1 MICCMRNICRAL
13 ALTTI
18 LAVVCT
24 AQQTAPKTSKPAAK
38 SAATAPASPEA
49 RKRAATELIHLILP
63 RAHTD
68 QMMNNIGTQFMYAA
82 ANDYKRRGLTIP
94 TDFETK
100 MKNALTGLVS
110 YEELTTW
117 GSEIYAQH
125 FTLSELQKMIAFYS
139 SPTGHKLLQ
148 DQQEIT
154 QQSMRQVL
162 TAVDHRLPPAM
173 KREGLEPPVPRSQQQ
188 GAQPP
193 AGQPVPAGQA
203 PAPQNP
209 PAPQSPATP
218 PK

>member
-1 MICCMRNICRAL
+1 MICSMRNICRAL
-13 ALTTI
+13 ALTAM
-18 LAVVCT
+18 LAVLCT
-24 AQQTAPKTSKPAAK
+24 AQQTAPKTSTPAAK

-49 RKRAATELIHLILP
+49 RKKAAMQLIHLLMP
-63 RAHTD
+63 KAHTD

-94 TDFETK
+94 PDFETK
-100 MKNALTGLVS
+100 MKSALTGLVS
-110 YEELTTW
+110 YEELTNW
-117 GSEIYAQH
+117 GAEVYAQH
-125 FTLSELQKMIAFYS
+125 FTLGELQKMIAFYT

-173 KREGLEPPVPRSQQQ
+173 KREGLEPPVPRSQQ

-193 AGQPVPAGQA
+193 AGQPIPGGQA

-209 PAPQSPATP
+209 APENPATP